1 MSAAR
6 ILYRTRQFWHI
17 LRLVPSERDLD
28 LVQSVLTPAQ
38 FSLFSRLQPGEQS
51 HSIKVFTK
59 LAGAGENNPDLLVAA
74 LLHDVGKILYP
85 LKLWERVWIVIG
97 QALFPSLSKNWA
109 KRDLDGPHPAL
120 FWARP
125 FVVAEQHPAWG
136 ARLARQTR
144 ATHTSIA
151 LIRRH
156 QESVPPSD
164 MLRSPGEG
172 PNLNSQGGE
181 SQGLEDCLLQKL
193 QAADNDS

>member
-17 LRLVPSERDLD
+17 LRLAPSERDLD

-59 LAGAGENNPDLLVAA
+59 LAGAGESNSDLLVAA
-74 LLHDVGKILYP
+74 LLHDVGKIRYP
-85 LKLWERVWIVIG
+85 LKLWERVWIVLG
-97 QALFPSLSKNWA
+97 QNFFPSLSKNWA
-109 KRDLDGPHPAL
+109 KRDLDAPHPAH

-136 ARLARQTR
+136 ARLARQAGGTN
-144 ATHTSIA
+144 TSIA

-156 QESVPPSD
+156 QESLPPSD
-164 MLRSPGEG
+164 LLRSQGEG
-172 PNLNSQGGE
+172 QNLSSQRAE
-181 SQGLEDCLLQKL
+181 SHGLEDCLLQKL

>member
-17 LRLVPSERDLD
+17 LRLAPSERDLD

-59 LAGAGENNPDLLVAA
+59 LVGAGEDHPDLLVAA
-74 LLHDVGKILYP
+74 LLHDLGKIRYP

-97 QALFPSLSKNWA
+97 QAFFPSLSKNWA
-109 KRDLDGPHPAL
+109 KQALDAHPPAF

-136 ARLARQTR
+136 AHLARQAGGTNLCV
-144 ATHTSIA
+144 A
-151 LIRRH
+151 LIQRH
-156 QESVPPSD
+156 QESLPPSHP
-164 MLRSPGEG
+164 LRFQGEAQ
-172 PNLNSQGGE
+172 NLNSQGGE

>member
-136 ARLARQTR
+136 ARLARQAG

-172 PNLNSQGGE
+172 QNLNSQGE
-181 SQGLEDCLLQKL
+181 NLKD
-193 QAADNDS
+193 

>member
-17 LRLVPSERDLD
+17 LRLAPSERDLD

-51 HSIKVFTK
+51 HSIEVFTK
-59 LAGAGENNPDLLVAA
+59 LAGAGEDNPDLLVAA
-74 LLHDVGKILYP
+74 LLHDLGKIRYP

-109 KRDLDGPHPAL
+109 KRDLDGPHPAH

-136 ARLARQTR
+136 ARLARQAG
-144 ATHTSIA
+144 ATNISVA
-151 LIRRH
+151 LIERH
-156 QESVPPSD
+156 QESLPPSHP
-164 MLRSPGEG
+164 LRFQGEG
-172 PNLNSQGGE
+172 QNLNSQGGE
-181 SQGLEDCLLQKL
+181 SQGLEDCLLQRL